1 MMWRKALRALIWIAI
16 ICAVLVGV
24 VAIFV
29 EPWTVPGDDP
39 QFAVSIEPTLSTGDY
54 VLVTRSSGAADGALV
69 RCADPDAPGRFV
81 VGRVIGSGADV
92 IEFANG
98 TLLVNGKT
106 PSSSVAC
113 EPPIVHLQNPGTQ
126 NDEELSCY
134 MEEFAGSSH
143 PTLRST
149 KNASKDSKAEVEP
162 TKVFLVSDDRPIHL
176 DSRDFNT
183 VPAASCHRIVFRLWS
198 TGGWG
203 DAKKRL
209 TVLW

>member
-1 MMWRKALRALIWIAI
+1 MMWRKALKALIWIAI
-16 ICAVLVGV
+16 VCAVLVG
-24 VAIFV
+24 ILFV
-29 EPWTVPGDDP
+29 FFEPWTVPGDDP
-39 QFAVSIEPTLSTGDY
+39 QLAVSIEPTLSTADY

-81 VGRVIGSGADV
+81 IGRVIGSAADV
-92 IEFANG
+92 IEFSGG

-113 EPPIVHLQNPGTQ
+113 EPSTVRLRNPATQ
-126 NDEELSCY
+126 DEEELFCY
-134 MEEFAGSSH
+134 MEEFAGTMH
-143 PTLRST
+143 PALRST
-149 KNASKDSKAEVEP
+149 KNAPRDSKAQVEP
-162 TKVFLVSDDRPIHL
+162 TKVFLVSDNRSMHL

-183 VPAASCHRIVFRLWS
+183 VESASCHRIAFRLWS
-198 TGGWG
+198 SAGWG